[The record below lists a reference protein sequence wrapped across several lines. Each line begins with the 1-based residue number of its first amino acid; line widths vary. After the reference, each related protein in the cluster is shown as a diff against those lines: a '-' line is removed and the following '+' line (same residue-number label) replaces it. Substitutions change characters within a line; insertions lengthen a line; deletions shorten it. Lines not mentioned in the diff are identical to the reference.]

1 MRWNLKTV
9 KGAIHLFDSIPVQP
23 PSQSKRMKK
32 TPPAASRFPADDVKQ
47 SVSPPH
53 ENRHRIMIVDD
64 HPITRMGLKELINSQ
79 SDLVVCCEADA
90 PSSVFAKLSSGCPAL
105 ALVDLSMPG
114 RSGVEFIKDL
124 AAFQRNL
131 KILVLS
137 MQDEV
142 YYAERVLKAG
152 ARGYVMK
159 STGSDALLAAI
170 RTVINGCMYF
180 SPEISG
186 RILSGFTA
194 NRPETS
200 LSPVERLSDREF
212 EVYRL
217 LGMGKDTLA
226 IATQLSISAKTV
238 DVHRANIKKKL
249 SVPTSSALI
258 CHAARWNY
266 EHSSGA

>member
-1 MRWNLKTV
+1 M
-9 KGAIHLFDSIPVQP
+9 
-23 PSQSKRMKK
+23 KR
-32 TPPAASRFPADDVKQ
+32 TLDPAARFPTNDVKRLAL
-47 SVSPPH
+47 PPL
-53 ENRHRIMIVDD
+53 EDRHRIMIVDD

-79 SDLVVCCEADA
+79 TDLVVCCEADA
-90 PSSVFAKLSSGCPAL
+90 PSSVFAKLSSGGPVL

-124 AAFQRNL
+124 VAFQPDL

-152 ARGYVMK
+152 AMGYVMK
-159 STGSDALLAAI
+159 SMGSDALLAAI
-170 RTVINGCMYF
+170 RTVIKGCMYF

-194 NRPETS
+194 NRAETT

-217 LGMGKDTLA
+217 LGAGNDTLA
-226 IATQLSISAKTV
+226 IAEQLSISSKTV
-238 DVHRANIKKKL
+238 DVHRANIKKKIG
-249 SVPTSSALI
+249 VATSSALI

-266 EHSSGA
+266 EHSSGV